1 MRLSTRSLLALFAVG
16 AACGLIGDHAHVES
30 GATRYLDV
38 GGVPMIWGSPLF
50 FMISVGLATAAL
62 AEIGLRLGG
71 PRGGSAWDGL
81 AAAASVLAIYLVTAV
96 LADESTSTVTALI
109 ACLAALVLVRFGE
122 ARRGAIVCGALAAIV
137 GPLVE
142 IVEQR
147 AGIFE
152 YTANVDGLWGV
163 APWLVPL
170 YFAFGVVA
178 VRLGE
183 PLAAAQAAEA

>member
-1 MRLSTRSLLALFAVG
+1 MRLSTRSLLALFTIGAV
-16 AACGLIGDHAHVES
+16 CGLIGDHAHVAS

-50 FMISVGLATAAL
+50 FLVSVGLATAVL
-62 AEIGLRLGG
+62 GEVGQRLGG
-71 PRGGSAWDGL
+71 PRPGTAWDGL
-81 AAAASVLAIYLVTAV
+81 AATASVLAIYLVTAV
-96 LADESTSTVTALI
+96 LADESTSTATALI
-109 ACLAALVLVRFGE
+109 ACLAAMVLVRFGE
-122 ARRGAIVCGALAAIV
+122 NRRAAIACGTLAAVI

-183 PLAAAQAAEA
+183 LLAAGQAEA